1 MKIPKFQKF
10 CILIYSGFVKD
21 RSNFYRKM
29 RTDEDLSRPLEVM
42 RIFIQK
48 QPDRKQTS
56 LLTIWLFFLLTLPPN
71 ESKPFLAAG

>member
-1 MKIPKFQKF
+1 
-10 CILIYSGFVKD
+10 
-21 RSNFYRKM
+21 M